1 MCSAEPMKAKWR
13 PTPPRSRTG
22 NGSPLATLIDDLER
36 RPEHYTI
43 WFRHY
48 LREHLAE
55 IAPWMKG
62 G

>member
-1 MCSAEPMKAKWR
+1 LEKWI
-13 PTPPRSRTG
+13 
-22 NGSPLATLIDDLER
+22 PLAALIDDLDR